1 VNLKYEKPKNDD
13 KGWVDVAPGGQVFF
27 KGVTQRK
34 AFIAGGFGLVRMD
47 EDEALKKLSELKP
60 IDAKNA
66 LDPRVITTF
75 PEGKK

>member
-1 VNLKYEKPKNDD
+1 
-13 KGWVDVAPGGQVFF
+13 
-27 KGVTQRK
+27 
-34 AFIAGGFGLVRMD
+34 MD